1 MAPLETAIRDLRQT
15 LSADRSSPE
24 WRWQVRR
31 TLKDV
36 KKALGAKQTKHWDA
50 WLAARANT
58 SNRDR
63 RQLQARVSALA
74 VMVLERLDTE
84 GIASELA
91 RLTNDLEHHLQRVH
105 DLVYDSVSLELGGSE

>member
-1 MAPLETAIRDLRQT
+1 MAPLETAIRDLREM
-15 LSADRSSPE
+15 LSADRTSPE

-50 WLAARANT
+50 WLAARAHT

-74 VMVLERLDTE
+74 AMVLDRLDTE
-84 GIASELA
+84 GVARELA
-91 RLTNDLEHHLQRVH
+91 RLTSDLEHHLQRMH